1 MEPVFF
7 LYAYA
12 QLELSLS
19 LSLYSMAL
27 YADMILPVPLNQ
39 LFTYLVPE
47 SLERNATPGVRAY
60 VPFGKGRRLT
70 GIIAKTHNVKPST
83 HTVKEILGILD
94 PDRPSVLPCQ
104 LKLME
109 WMTGYCMCAPGDVM
123 KAVIPSGLRPDSGA
137 NDKPYKPRVETFV
150 KPGPD
155 LPISTPVVLSELL
168 GKTAVKQK
176 EILQRYLDLS
186 GYNNN
191 PDAPAPVSKKALAD
205 GGKSLAALR
214 TLQENGLIDFYEL
227 ETGRLPAFNGKT
239 WQPPQLSQAQ
249 DKALHEIK
257 ESFKTRNVCLLH
269 GVTSSGKTEIYIH
282 LIKEY
287 ISKGKQVL
295 YLLPEIAL
303 TTQIMHRLQKVFGDD
318 MTVYHSR
325 CSDNIRI
332 EVWNRLTGP
341 NPYKL
346 ILGARSAVMLP
357 LQDLGLVI
365 VDEEHE
371 PSFKQEDPAPRY
383 QGRNTAIMLASICGA
398 ETLLGSAT
406 PSLESYYNAVNGKY
420 GLVTLTER
428 YRGMK
433 LPEIEIV
440 DTVLLKRKKYMTGLF
455 SPQLIESISMALENG
470 KQAILFHNR
479 RGYAGTVECPD
490 CGWVQKCDCCDVSLT
505 FHKSSDTASCH
516 YCGRKYRVPIT
527 CPSCGGKAL
536 RGRGFGTERIEE
548 EVMKAFPVARVARLD
563 LDSSKE
569 GYESIISDFQEGR
582 TDILIGTQMVSKGLD
597 FDNVSV
603 VGILQ
608 ADSIMSYPDFRAT
621 ERAFQ
626 LMAQVAGRAGRKD
639 IQGKVIIQT
648 RQPDAPVL
656 DLVRNNNYHG
666 FYNIQMEER
675 QAFRYPPFTRLL
687 SATVKGRDIN
697 TVERAASTLAHHLTD
712 MFGQQNVL
720 GPDAPAVSKIQ
731 YQHIRRVIIK
741 TGLGMSS
748 ASVRNR
754 ITEAVTKAASEN
766 TFNGVSLSFD
776 ADPQ

>member
-1 MEPVFF
+1 MP
-7 LYAYA
+7 
-12 QLELSLS
+12 
-19 LSLYSMAL
+19 L
-27 YADMILPVPLNQ
+27 YADIILPVPLNQ

-47 SLERNATPGVRAY
+47 PLEHSVMPGVRVY

-70 GIIAKTHNVKPST
+70 GIISRTHNVKPSG
-83 HTVKEILGILD
+83 HTVKEILGVLD
-94 PDRPSVLPCQ
+94 TERPSVLPCQ

-109 WMTGYCMCAPGDVM
+109 WMTGYCMCTPGDVM

-150 KPGPD
+150 KPGANLPD
-155 LPISTPVVLSELL
+155 TVPVVMSELL

-176 EILQRYLDLS
+176 EVLQRYLDLS
-186 GYNNN
+186 GFNNTPN
-191 PDAPAPVSKKALAD
+191 APAPVSKKALAD
-205 GGKSLAALR
+205 GGKSSAALR
-214 TLQENGLIDFYEL
+214 ALQESGLIDFYEL
-227 ETGRLPAFNGKT
+227 ETGRLPAFNGRT
-239 WQPPQLSQAQ
+239 CQPPQLSPAQ
-249 DKALHEIK
+249 EKALNEIK
-257 ESFKTRNVCLLH
+257 ESFRTRNVCLLH

-282 LIKEY
+282 LIREY
-287 ISKGKQVL
+287 LSKGKQVL

-325 CSDNIRI
+325 CSDNIRV

-341 NPYKL
+341 HPYKL

-383 QGRNTAIMLASICGA
+383 QGRNTAVMLASICGA
-398 ETLLGSAT
+398 KTLLGSAT
-406 PSLESYYNAVNGKY
+406 PSLESYCNAVNGKY

-428 YRGMK
+428 FRGMK

-440 DTVLLKRKKYMTGLF
+440 DTAELRRKKYMQGLF
-455 SPQLIESISMALENG
+455 SPQLTKAIGYALENG
-470 KQAILFHNR
+470 RQAILFHNR

-516 YCGRKYRVPIT
+516 YCGRKYRVPLT
-527 CPSCGGKAL
+527 CPSCGGKTL

-548 EVMKAFPVARVARLD
+548 EVAQAFPGARVARLD

-569 GYESIISDFQEGR
+569 GYESIINDFQEGR

-603 VGILQ
+603 VGIIQ

-656 DLVRNNNYHG
+656 DLVRNNNYKG
-666 FYNIQMEER
+666 FYKIQMEER
-675 QAFRYPPFTRLL
+675 QAFRYPPYTRLL
-687 SATVKGRDIN
+687 SVTVKGKEMN
-697 TVERAASTLAHHLTD
+697 MVEKAVSALAHYLTD
-712 MFGQQNVL
+712 LFGQQNVL
-720 GPDAPAVSKIQ
+720 GPDAPAVSKVQ

-741 TGLGMSS
+741 TGAGLSS
-748 ASVRNR
+748 VSIRNK
-754 ITEAVTKAASEN
+754 INEAVNKTASEN
-766 TFNGVSLSFD
+766 LLSGVSLYFD